1 MHLYFLKI
9 SAVIV
14 IFNAFL
20 LLSTDASATENPGA
34 VPDDA
39 AIIEKLGDQINTN
52 IFFTSEDGKTI
63 KFSDLMLKDRPTI
76 LVPVYFSCPR
86 LCGLTMGGVINMIND
101 LTLKLGSDYN
111 VIALSFNDKEGSKE
125 SQEKVKMYR
134 PQIKIENGSTPTGLR
149 FVTGTKENIKKIMDQ
164 VGFNYQKDQGEF
176 IHQAVSIFL
185 SPSGKITRYFYGID
199 YHEQNPKLALVE
211 AGQGK
216 IGSSIDKMMLFC
228 FRFDPTKGR
237 YTLAVLNV
245 TRIVSLGFVVLLA
258 IFLIRMR
265 LKEKTN

>member
-1 MHLYFLKI
+1 MHLKFFKI
-9 SAVIV
+9 SGIIIFLAVTSFPV
-14 IFNAFL
+14 GNAF
-20 LLSTDASATENPGA
+20 ATENPGA

-52 IFFTSEDGKTI
+52 VFFTSEDGKTI
-63 KFSDLMLKDRPTI
+63 KFSDLMLKDRPAI

-86 LCGLTMGGVINMIND
+86 LCGLTMSGVINMIND
-101 LTLKLGSDYN
+101 LTLKLGSDYT
-111 VIALSFNDKEGSKE
+111 VIALSFNDQEGFKE
-125 SQEKVKMYR
+125 SQEKVKMYG
-134 PQIKIENGSTPTGLR
+134 PQIKTENGNNSTGLR

-185 SPSGKITRYFYGID
+185 SPTGKITRYFYGID

-245 TRIVSLGFVVLLA
+245 TRIVSLGFVALLA